1 MLVDRIFRMTGDQ
14 GSPVRTSN
22 RGNNPR
28 PGLEINHGLKF
39 GTGGGLGLALQQLGR
54 AYFRHVAR
62 LCAKA
67 ALKVRL
73 APTLGRS
80 RSLVFLL
87 VLLLAVSVAK
97 SDEPVGSIQ
106 ELRGTAQVFRAAKTI
121 AAAVGILVMLG
132 DRIETLADSE
142 LTLILRGGTR
152 LTLGEDSTIIID
164 RHLVATH
171 IQTSIRLLLGKLR
184 SWVNDTGGAGGVN
197 FEIHTPNGVAA
208 ARGTDFE
215 VEFIEGK
222 PCPADPSCLRYTTVG
237 VYQGV
242 VVVANPTSPAGSLPV
257 TVTAGYQTTIPCE
270 SPPTPSAR
278 WGAEELRA
286 PGYH

>member
-1 MLVDRIFRMTGDQ
+1 MSSTK
-14 GSPVRTSN
+14 RTSEE
-22 RGNNPR
+22 PE
-28 PGLEINHGLKF
+28 P
-39 GTGGGLGLALQQLGR
+39 
-54 AYFRHVAR
+54 FRHVAN

-67 ALKVRL
+67 ALKAML
-73 APTLGRS
+73 APAMGGS
-80 RSLVFLL
+80 RSLVFL
-87 VLLLAVSVAK
+87 VGLLLLGVTVAT

-106 ELRGTAQVFRAAKTI
+106 ELRGTAQVFRAAKAIVAT
-121 AAAVGILVMLG
+121 VGIFVMVG

-152 LTLGEDSTIIID
+152 LTLGEDSTMIID
-164 RHLVATH
+164 RHLVEHETH
-171 IQTSIRLLLGKLR
+171 IQSTVRLLLGKLR
-184 SWVNDTGGAGGVN
+184 SWVNDVGGGGSVN
-197 FEIHTPNGVAA
+197 FEIHTPNGVAG

-215 VEFIEGK
+215 VEFIDGK

-242 VVVANPTSPAGSLPV
+242 VVVTNPTSPAGSLTV
-257 TVTAGYQTTIPCE
+257 TVTAGYETTIPCE
-270 SPPTPSAR
+270 SPPTPPSR